1 MLHQREDFMTKS
13 WEVVLEEDENGEI
26 IIPLGEEFM
35 KKHGWE
41 VGDQIEWT
49 LGDGCAI
56 MTNLTAK
63 LRGKDAESA

>member
-1 MLHQREDFMTKS
+1 MSNPWT
-13 WEVVLEEDENGEI
+13 VVLEEDENGEV
-26 IIPLGEEFM
+26 IIPLGVEFM
-35 KKHGWE
+35 KKYGWE

-63 LRGKDAESA
+63 QRGKDAESV

>member
-1 MLHQREDFMTKS
+1 MQNS
-13 WEVVLEEDENGEI
+13 WEVTLEEDEYGEI

-35 KKHGWE
+35 KNHGWL

-56 MTNLTAK
+56 MTNLSAK
-63 LRGKDAESA
+63 LRGKDVEST